1 MAYGHNAAAQDDA
14 PNPPGRRLASI
25 LAPAFTGAFRRTQPE
40 ILALLERR
48 LDLDTIRVMRSTQV
62 QEADPLCGVPFPG
75 IRPAGPASGI
85 VCWRVRN
92 SAPWEM
98 P

>member
-1 MAYGHNAAAQDDA
+1 MAYGHDAAAQDDA
-14 PNPPGRRLASI
+14 PNPAGRRLSQI
-25 LAPAFTGAFRRTQPE
+25 LAPAFTAAFGRTQPE

-48 LDLDTIRVMRSTQV
+48 LDLDTMRVVRSTQDR
-62 QEADPLCGVPFPG
+62 EADPLCGIPFPG

-85 VCWRVRN
+85 VCWRMRDA
-92 SAPWEM
+92 APWEM